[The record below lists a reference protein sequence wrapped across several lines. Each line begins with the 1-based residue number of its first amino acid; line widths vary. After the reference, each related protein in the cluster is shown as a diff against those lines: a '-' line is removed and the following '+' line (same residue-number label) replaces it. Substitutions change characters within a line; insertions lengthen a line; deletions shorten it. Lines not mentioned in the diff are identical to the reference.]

1 MDYHVPLYDL
11 YAQLLREVS
20 EKSKDEFEQIVEE
33 ERIESRLNAIDD
45 ACKQR
50 GIDQMKSVEVIARE
64 IIGEQVIPEDAAR
77 AARVDAKRRELV
89 LLAKEAEEIGRIGE
103 AEFRMLEEKRIEVS
117 QAAMVTTRAQ
127 NELEGVRDAS
137 LQWAGRQAYVSR

>member
-1 MDYHVPLYDL
+1 MFTNEASLSLTYTHTHARGVQKEFAQLFPGLPMDYHVPLYDL

-64 IIGEQVIPEDAAR
+64 IIGEQVIQ
-77 AARVDAKRRELV
+77 
-89 LLAKEAEEIGRIGE
+89 IGR
-103 AEFRMLEEKRIEVS
+103 AHV
-117 QAAMVTTRAQ
+117 
-127 NELEGVRDAS
+127 
-137 LQWAGRQAYVSR
+137 

>member
-117 QAAMVTTRAQ
+117 QAAM
-127 NELEGVRDAS
+127 
-137 LQWAGRQAYVSR
+137 